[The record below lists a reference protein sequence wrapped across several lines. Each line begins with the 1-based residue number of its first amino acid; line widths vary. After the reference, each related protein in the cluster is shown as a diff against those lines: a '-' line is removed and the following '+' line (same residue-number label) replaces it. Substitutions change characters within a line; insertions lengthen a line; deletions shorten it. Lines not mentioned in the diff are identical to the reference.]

1 MQRENQ
7 KVFIGIALLV
17 MLLGVGCV
25 DAITGRMGN
34 AKMILYPEVN
44 GWTNTI
50 IDRTIYTENVNEVA
64 INVSLRLSEGAEDFV
79 ELIDENYILQ
89 PGESKKAA
97 FRVGIKKVGTYK
109 GKILVF
115 FASTEQ
121 GHGPGVVL
129 SSDITVIAKK
139 DQDYQELDDGEDD
152 DESDSDEEDGDETSG
167 ITGGAV
173 GVPGTGSSMTVL
185 LSVST
190 LVLFIVLAGLLYF
203 GNKKGVFK
211 KNGKK

>member
-1 MQRENQ
+1 MLKGNQ
-7 KVFIGIALLV
+7 KIFIGIVFIIILILSV
-17 MLLGVGCV
+17 VQV
-25 DAITGRMGN
+25 SAITGRMGN

-44 GWTNTI
+44 GWTYTK

-64 INVSLRLSEGAEDFV
+64 INVTLRLSGGAEDFID
-79 ELIDENYILQ
+79 LIDENYILE

-97 FRVGIKKVGTYK
+97 FQVKAKKVGTYK

-115 FASTEQ
+115 FASTEI

-129 SSDITVIAKK
+129 NSEVIVIAKK
-139 DQDYQELDDGEDD
+139 DHDYQEFVEDTPTDTSGE
-152 DESDSDEEDGDETSG
+152 GNNTGSG

-173 GVPGTGSSMTVL
+173 GVGGSPVKFL
-185 LSVST
+185 LGAST
-190 LVLFIVLAGLLYF
+190 LILFAVLIGLIYLA
-203 GNKKGVFK
+203 NKKGLFKKK